1 MKKKNWKEFLL
12 LLGISSAIVLLATGL
27 MWIGT

>member
-1 MKKKNWKEFLL
+1 MKNWKEFLL
-12 LLGISSAIVLLATGL
+12 LLAISSAIVLLATGL

>member
-1 MKKKNWKEFLL
+1 MKKKSWKELL
-12 LLGISSAIVLLATGL
+12 LLLAISSAIVLVATGL